1 MTMIEVLGL
10 AAGSLTTIAFLPQL
24 IQTWK
29 SKSAKDISLGMFLLF
44 TGGIILWLIYGIF
57 MKDMPIILAN
67 SLTLVF
73 ASMILFFKI
82 KYG

>member
-1 MTMIEVLGL
+1 MIEVLGL

-82 KYG
+82 KYK

>member
-1 MTMIEVLGL
+1 MTMIEILGL
-10 AAGSLTTIAFLPQL
+10 TAGSLTTIAFLPQL

-67 SLTLVF
+67 SLTLVL

>member
-1 MTMIEVLGL
+1 MIEVLGL